1 MLILL
6 IIQLTPFTADR
17 VEIVRED
24 GQSVYYLFGHVDI
37 TGDSLAIQCQQAR
50 LFADADRVE
59 LLDSVWIRD
68 PSGEIRAARA
78 EYRFGERLAFL
89 SGGVTLIDSNRTI
102 SAESLTYDGGRRRV
116 KMYRTVL
123 IHDPGNN
130 LDAYGQQG
138 WFDLAAETGALSGGP
153 RLEVQ
158 RRDKTPMI
166 INARD
171 FFLDAGNNLFYGY
184 DSVTALIDSI
194 TILADTFKYGLK
206 SEDGTMVQPRITEKE
221 NLLRG
226 SSGTFQIRQQL
237 VHRFSVADGQA
248 VYHTAEG
255 STNVVTGMSIT
266 ILFKN
271 GQASTIFVNGDPR
284 GHIVNPRKE
293 KNAEN

>member
-68 PSGEIRAARA
+68 PGGEIRAARA

-102 SAESLTYDGGRRRV
+102 SAESLTYDGGRRRI